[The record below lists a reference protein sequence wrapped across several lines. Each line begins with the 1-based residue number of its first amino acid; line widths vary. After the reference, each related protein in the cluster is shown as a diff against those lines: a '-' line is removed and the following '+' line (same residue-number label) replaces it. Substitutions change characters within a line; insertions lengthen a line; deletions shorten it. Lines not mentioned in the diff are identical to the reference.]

1 MAGSNSSCIDDTDDD
16 DATTR
21 PPPATVH
28 SGAARVRAMKRPR
41 SVVPVVAIVL
51 GFAVI
56 TIGLTVFW
64 IEWGRLHY
72 GQFLKLVAPPIY
84 DLIGFGDAR
93 VGAFRQRYI
102 NFVPFVGLVLVTP
115 GLAWKRRF
123 TGLAAGLGA
132 LFVGHLALNLTE
144 RVHRGGHLPFVP
156 SLVSDAL
163 PFLLWI
169 LVAYPVLSTWFVAAL
184 APPPTPS
191 PTRDEFEAASPNSSG
206 YTEQGRPTSSS
217 DDSPRGNP

>member
-1 MAGSNSSCIDDTDDD
+1 
-16 DATTR
+16 
-21 PPPATVH
+21 
-28 SGAARVRAMKRPR
+28 MKRP
-41 SVVPVVAIVL
+41 SFAVPFVAVIL

-72 GQFLKLVAPPIY
+72 GQFLKFVAPPIY

-115 GLAWKRRF
+115 RLAWKRRF

-169 LVAYPVLSTWFVAAL
+169 IVAYPVLSTWFVETL
-184 APPPTPS
+184 VPPHRPDPAPGEP
-191 PTRDEFEAASPNSSG
+191 EAAGPSSSG
-206 YTEQGRPTSSS
+206 YTDQTRSTSPP
-217 DDSPRGNP
+217 DDSQRGTS